1 MEMEEKEVMVMAMM
15 VELTGGFLENHGEQS
30 AEKGLSAA
38 AWRCTWQRLH
48 MVCTWLVV
56 PLLHFRLFHSFDP
69 LLVVGFSMEESSL
82 MFSLIISLYSIAM
95 ALSSFSISV
104 STLPRFPAF

>member
-1 MEMEEKEVMVMAMM
+1 MAMM

-30 AEKGLSAA
+30 AEKWLSAA
-38 AWRCTWQRLH
+38 AWRCTWQKQ
-48 MVCTWLVV
+48 VCTLLVV
-56 PLLHFRLFHSFDP
+56 PLLHFRLFHSFYP
-69 LLVVGFSMEESSL
+69 LLVVGFYMEESSL

-104 STLPRFPAF
+104 SILTRFPAF